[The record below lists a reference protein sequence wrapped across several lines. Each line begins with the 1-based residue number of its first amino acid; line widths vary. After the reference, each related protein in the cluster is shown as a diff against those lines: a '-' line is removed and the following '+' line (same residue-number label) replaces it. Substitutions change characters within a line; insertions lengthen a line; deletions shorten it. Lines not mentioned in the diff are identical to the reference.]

1 MNKDLVAIF
10 EYMEREK
17 GIKRDIVIHA
27 IEEALVTAA
36 KKGMRAEANVSAR
49 IDSKTGEIEV
59 YCEKE
64 IVEKVT
70 QPATQIGVT
79 AAQEIDPDCELGQF
93 IDIEMNPEG
102 LGRIAAQAARQII
115 GQKLRSAERDV
126 IYEEYRHRVGEVV
139 SGTVK
144 RFARGANLVVDLGKV
159 EALMPA
165 REYPKLERY
174 DVGDRVTALLMAVQD
189 LDNGG
194 AEVILSRNSPEFARQ
209 LFQQEVP
216 EVSEGVVLI
225 EKIVRIGGYRTKI
238 AVRSTDMRV
247 DPVGTCVGVRGNRVK
262 AVVRE
267 LNNEK
272 VDIIPYSDDPVQLL
286 QNALDPIEIRK
297 IAVNEEDGVISIVV
311 DDDNYA
317 AVIGR
322 GGMNARLNGQLIGY
336 QLEVQ
341 KLGEYQK
348 LMVVTRLELAD
359 SGNPLLDERLTI
371 PGISSLIVENL
382 IDGGYGTPR
391 KVLQSGPE
399 DLASI
404 SGISLEMADRILEEV
419 ANHFAESEPAV
430 EEEEV

>member
-17 GIKRDIVIHA
+17 GIKREVMVHA

-36 KKGMRAEANVSAR
+36 KKGMRAEANVSAH
-49 IDSKTGEIEV
+49 IDPKTGEIEV

-64 IVEKVT
+64 IVGKVA
-70 QPATQIGVT
+70 QPATQI
-79 AAQEIDPDCELGQF
+79 ALEDAQELDPDCELGQF

-115 GQKLRSAERDV
+115 GQKIRSAERDV
-126 IYEEYRHRVGEVV
+126 IYEEYRHRVGEIV

-174 DVGDRVTALLMAVQD
+174 EVGDRVTALLMAVQD
-189 LDNGG
+189 LENGG
-194 AEVILSRNSPEFARQ
+194 AEVILSRNSPDFARQ

-216 EVSEGVVLI
+216 EVSEGVVMI

-238 AVRSTDMRV
+238 AVRSSDMRV

-297 IAVNEEDGVISIVV
+297 IAVNEEDRVISIVV
-311 DDDNYA
+311 EDDNYA

-348 LMVVTRLELAD
+348 LMVVTRLELAE
-359 SGNPLLDERLTI
+359 SNNPLLDERLTL
-371 PGISSLIVENL
+371 PGISALIVENL
-382 IDGGYGTPR
+382 IDGGYDTPR
-391 KVLQSGPE
+391 KVLQAGPE

-404 SGISLEMADRILEEV
+404 SGISLEMADRILGQV
-419 ANHFAESEPAV
+419 TNHFAETAAAG
-430 EEEEV
+430 EEQKE